1 MRPVAV
7 LTTGQQATQRR
18 MFECAKLGVQP
29 HIGTLQCSMS
39 VLLGTE
45 SEKVAVAAVV
55 ERWVEL
61 NWFGLIRPG

>member
-1 MRPVAV
+1 
-7 LTTGQQATQRR
+7 

-61 NWFGLIRPG
+61 NWIGLIRPG